1 MPHGEIM
8 RVLVTGGTGLLGY
21 NLVKVL
27 SPLGYDVYAT
37 HHGHEPPQA
46 DEVKWLKLN
55 LEEPETI
62 IDALNTVKPNV
73 IIHTAAYTDVDGCEV
88 YKERAFTVNYI
99 ATRAMARQAAKHDIF
114 LVYISTDYVFDG
126 EKGLYKENDAP
137 NPVNYYGLTKLL
149 GEASVASTLSEEESL
164 IVRISG
170 LYGYS
175 PTGKKNFGINALEK
189 LLHGEEVVAF
199 ADQYLSPTYAYFL
212 SERIAKAIEKGIHG
226 VIHIAGQRM
235 SRLEFAALLARI
247 LEADEKLVKPT
258 TIKQFKFNARR
269 PKDSSLDTSYA
280 KSIGLDMP
288 PQKECIKHFVDTYLR
303 EVKR

>member
-1 MPHGEIM
+1 M

-37 HHGHEPPQA
+37 HHGHEPPQV
-46 DEVKWLKLN
+46 EGVKWFKLN
-55 LEEPETI
+55 LEEPGTVV
-62 IDALNTVKPNV
+62 DVLNTLKPNI

-99 ATRAMARQAAKHDIF
+99 ATRAIARQAAKHNIF

-126 EKGLYKENDAP
+126 EKGLYKENDTP

-149 GEASVASTLSEEESL
+149 GEVAVTSTLDEKESL

-199 ADQYLSPTYAYFL
+199 ADQYVSPTYAYFL
-212 SERIAKAIEKGIHG
+212 SERIAKAIEKRVHG

-235 SRLEFAALLARI
+235 SRLEFAVLLARI
-247 LEADEKLVKPT
+247 LRADEKLVKPA
-258 TIKQFKFNARR
+258 TIKQFKFVARR

-280 KSIGLDMP
+280 KSIDLDMP
-288 PQKECIKHFVDTYLR
+288 PQEECIKHLVDMYLR